1 MALRRTP
8 CSANPLSF
16 LQMNPLLSDSPPWA
30 RGLRRAVLLA
40 LPLWL
45 TACALQRPAA
55 QVEAPVPSAW
65 QAPLPHHGQ
74 AADLARWWERQNDP
88 LLADLIAAAQAAS
101 PDLAQARSRLAQA
114 RAAQVSA
121 GAALLPSLDAKAS
134 ASRGF
139 NEQLGALASTAQAGL
154 QASWELDLFGGNA
167 AISDAARERLAGAG
181 AQWHEARVSVA
192 AELALQVTGWRA
204 CVQQLHIAESDARS
218 RGETA
223 RLSQESEKAGFT
235 APATQALASA
245 SFSDARVRAE
255 RQRMQCEIHVKT
267 LVALTGLDEP
277 TLHARLAAAPPL
289 AAPQALFAISAVP
302 AQALSQ
308 RPDVYAAEREVAA
321 ASAEVGAA
329 RADRYPRLGLSGSV
343 GRGWVRTGDA
353 SVSSNT
359 WSMGPLALALP
370 LFDGGRRAAQVDAAA
385 ARYDAAVQ
393 VYRAQVRK
401 AISEVEQALLQLAST
416 AARSA
421 DADQAAAGYRR
432 SFTATE
438 ARWRAGLASLVELE
452 DARRTSLAAQTAL
465 VSLQQER
472 MNAWIAL
479 YRAVGGGWDASQTT
493 ANAR

>member
-192 AELALQVTGWRA
+192 AEVALQVTGWRA

-218 RGETA
+218 RGATA

-255 RQRMQCEIHVKT
+255 RQRI
-267 LVALTGLDEP
+267 
-277 TLHARLAAAPPL
+277 
-289 AAPQALFAISAVP
+289 
-302 AQALSQ
+302 
-308 RPDVYAAEREVAA
+308 
-321 ASAEVGAA
+321 
-329 RADRYPRLGLSGSV
+329 DRKSV
-343 GRGWVRTGDA
+343 V
-353 SVSSNT
+353 
-359 WSMGPLALALP
+359 
-370 LFDGGRRAAQVDAAA
+370 
-385 ARYDAAVQ
+385 
-393 VYRAQVRK
+393 
-401 AISEVEQALLQLAST
+401 
-416 AARSA
+416 
-421 DADQAAAGYRR
+421 
-432 SFTATE
+432 
-438 ARWRAGLASLVELE
+438 
-452 DARRTSLAAQTAL
+452 
-465 VSLQQER
+465 
-472 MNAWIAL
+472 
-479 YRAVGGGWDASQTT
+479 
-493 ANAR
+493 